1 MKPESTPESVHDQ
14 FQALIEKQQQGQPQA
29 SEQLF
34 QLVYGELRNLATAR
48 LAQER
53 VGQTLQPTALVNEVY
68 LRLVAPDQDK
78 QWDSVGHFF
87 AAAATAMRRIL
98 VENARS
104 KQRLKRGGGARR
116 VDFELEQISDSIDDE
131 QLIALDDALEAL
143 AQEDPLKAKL
153 VTLRFFGGLSIEQA
167 CETLGI
173 SRATASRHWTYARAW
188 LFRRMA

>member
-1 MKPESTPESVHDQ
+1 MDTR
-14 FQALIEKQQQGQPQA
+14 FQSLLALQEQGQPQA
-29 SEQLF
+29 SEQIF
-34 QLVYGELRNLATAR
+34 QLVYEELRQLASAR

-68 LRLVAPDQDK
+68 LRLVAPDQQK

-98 VENARS
+98 VENARR
-104 KQRLKRGGGARR
+104 KHRLKRGGDARR
-116 VDFELEQISDSIDDE
+116 VDFELEQISDNIDDE
-131 QLIALDDALEAL
+131 QILALDEALDALAL
-143 AQEDPLKAKL
+143 EDPVKAKL

-167 CETLGI
+167 CDLLGI

-188 LFRRMA
+188 LFRKIS